1 MFQRKSYESFFP
13 VAIAA
18 ALAATVTVVIAALV
32 EAVAGMETFL

>member
-1 MFQRKSYESFFP
+1 MFQRKTNETLFP

-18 ALAATVTVVIAALV
+18 ALAVTVTVVIAALV